1 MKIVT
6 VVKDA
11 AYRENL
17 EKLLRKL
24 GQEYKSAETVCG
36 GQEGYNL
43 IKEEV
48 PDLII
53 ADISLSR
60 MGGLVM
66 LKKLR
71 REKIHSRVILLAEK
85 EDLRQIRQAL
95 ELGVEGYFITKSVV
109 ALE

>member
-71 REKIHSRVILLAEK
+71 RENT
-85 EDLRQIRQAL
+85 
-95 ELGVEGYFITKSVV
+95 FKSNP
-109 ALE
+109 ACRKRRLTSDQTGIGAGS